1 MSNAKMYEL
10 SYPVRHGQIDNWTH
24 MEQFWEQTIFKYLR
38 ADPEDHYFLLVC
50 FLRSP
55 RGRLHPL
62 LVLTQSHFCIP
73 IALLNCSLAS
83 SSYCTQ

>member
-1 MSNAKMYEL
+1 MTTFPPLYAGVEDLDFYIGDEAMANAKMYEL

-50 FLRSP
+50 AFILFL
-55 RGRLHPL
+55 
-62 LVLTQSHFCIP
+62 
-73 IALLNCSLAS
+73 A
-83 SSYCTQ
+83 